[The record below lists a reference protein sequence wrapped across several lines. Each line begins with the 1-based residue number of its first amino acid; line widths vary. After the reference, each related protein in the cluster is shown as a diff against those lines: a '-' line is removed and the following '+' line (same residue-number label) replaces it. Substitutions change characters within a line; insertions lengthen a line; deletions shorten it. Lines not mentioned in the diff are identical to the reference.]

1 MFKRCLSFV
10 LIVTL
15 LSASFSRLFIYA
27 GFNVNQ
33 KFIASTLCEN
43 RDKPQLHCNGKC
55 YLMKKI
61 KLAEEKEKNQEK
73 QSQQSDVQ
81 LSFTVRDFKISAPVT
96 SIPAHSFAEPH
107 FQISDK
113 TDFIFQPPKV

>member
-1 MFKRCLSFV
+1 MFRSSLAFI
-10 LIVTL
+10 LIVAL

-27 GFNVNQ
+27 GFNANQ
-33 KFIASTLCEN
+33 KLITSTLCEN

-73 QSQQSDVQ
+73 QSQKSDLQ
-81 LSFTVRDFKISAPVT
+81 LSFTTREFNISSPETLVA
-96 SIPAHSFAEPH
+96 AHSFAEPH
-107 FQISDK
+107 FKISDK
-113 TDFIFQPPKV
+113 ADFIFQPPKV